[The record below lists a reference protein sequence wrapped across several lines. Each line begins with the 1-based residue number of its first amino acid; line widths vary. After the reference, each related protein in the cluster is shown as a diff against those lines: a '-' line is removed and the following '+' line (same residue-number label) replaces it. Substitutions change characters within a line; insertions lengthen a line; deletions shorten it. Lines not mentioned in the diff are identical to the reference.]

1 MATKQRPLL
10 PPWKRGELYNRPT
23 VEADLR
29 RLKKFYF
36 DRGFLDTTVT
46 LAKVVEDEQAAT
58 VQLEIHIVE
67 GLATRVQDVRLAG
80 TLPPELPGVA
90 KLLTELPLRA
100 GERINKEDF
109 DTSKELLLKRLQDAG
124 YARAQIVPRT
134 EVDTQLHTATVLFEL
149 YPGSRTTFGR
159 FTVKGAQQVRE
170 RTIYRKL
177 TVQPGEVYSAQKL
190 TESTDAIYELGMFQ
204 AVTPRALNFEA
215 AEEPLDIEVEVRER
229 KPRTIQLGVGASSVE
244 QFRLQVQWTHRNLF
258 DGAQRLTLL
267 GKVSGIEQLAE
278 ARLQLPY
285 FLTRHTTLT
294 QRFFVRNEQE
304 LDTGPLGIPE
314 AQPAFDLF
322 SVGAETRVEHKFS
335 RYLTGATGL
344 ELSRNDFSNVDEAAL
359 PDDQVAEDNL
369 LLVQFAEVRW
379 NTSDSILNPTRGV
392 LLRGRVD
399 HSTTAIIS
407 DVNFVKFLL
416 EARHY
421 RRLWGKV
428 ILAMHL
434 EVGSIQPYGETEE
447 VPFNVRFF
455 AGGPGSVRGFT
466 LNRLGPL
473 DANGDPIGGNSL
485 IEGSLELRFPI
496 AGAFGG
502 AVFVD
507 FGNVFRDPFTYCLDE
522 IRYAV
527 GPGIRYNTPV
537 GPLRID
543 FGVIVD
549 RRAGEDFGRVEFS
562 IGQAF

>member
-1 MATKQRPLL
+1 
-10 PPWKRGELYNRPT
+10 
-23 VEADLR
+23 
-29 RLKKFYF
+29 
-36 DRGFLDTTVT
+36 
-46 LAKVVEDEQAAT
+46 
-58 VQLEIHIVE
+58 
-67 GLATRVQDVRLAG
+67 
-80 TLPPELPGVA
+80 
-90 KLLTELPLRA
+90 
-100 GERINKEDF
+100 
-109 DTSKELLLKRLQDAG
+109 
-124 YARAQIVPRT
+124 
-134 EVDTQLHTATVLFEL
+134 
-149 YPGSRTTFGR
+149 
-159 FTVKGAQQVRE
+159 
-170 RTIYRKL
+170 
-177 TVQPGEVYSAQKL
+177 
-190 TESTDAIYELGMFQ
+190 
-204 AVTPRALNFEA
+204 
-215 AEEPLDIEVEVRER
+215 
-229 KPRTIQLGVGASSVE
+229 
-244 QFRLQVQWTHRNLF
+244 
-258 DGAQRLTLL
+258 L

-294 QRFFVRNEQE
+294 QRFFIRNEQE
-304 LDTGPLGIPE
+304 FDTAPLGIPE

-322 SVGAETRVEHKFS
+322 SVGAETRVEHQFS

-379 NTSDSILNPTRGV
+379 NTSDSISDSILNPTRGV

-507 FGNVFRDPFTYCLDE
+507 FGNVFRDPFTYRLDE
-522 IRYAV
+522 LRYAV

-537 GPLRID
+537 GPLRVD